1 MARRIWLT
9 IAATLD
15 FIAAFLHL
23 AIIAGGAEWYRF
35 FGAGEDFASRAANGD
50 IIPDLVTQ
58 GIAAILIVW
67 GLYCL
72 EAADRVRLRLPWP
85 RAALTA
91 ITVIYAMRAMA
102 PLAAWMV
109 APAAMDAFLIWSSL
123 ICGLYALAHGMG
135 LRHRPC
141 SD

>member
-1 MARRIWLT
+1 MPRHPWL
-9 IAATLD
+9 ILAALLD
-15 FIAAFLHL
+15 FIAATLHL

-50 IIPDLVTQ
+50 IIPDLVTL
-58 GIAAILIVW
+58 GIAVILIIW

-72 EAADRVRLRLPWP
+72 QAAGRVHLRLPWP

-91 ITVIYAMRAMA
+91 ITVIYIARAAA
-102 PLAAWMV
+102 PLIAWAV
-109 APAAMDAFLIWSSL
+109 DPAAIDDFLIWSSL
-123 ICGLYALAHGMG
+123 ICALYALAHGMG
-135 LRHRPC
+135 LRCRPC

>member
-1 MARRIWLT
+1 MPRRPWLHL
-9 IAATLD
+9 AALLD
-15 FIAAFLHL
+15 FTAAALHL

-50 IIPDLVTQ
+50 RMPDLVTL
-58 GIAAILIVW
+58 GIAAILSIW

-72 EAADRVRLRLPWP
+72 KAAGRVRLRLPWP
-85 RAALTA
+85 RTALTA
-91 ITVIYAMRAMA
+91 ITVIYTARAAA
-102 PLAAWMV
+102 PLIAWAV
-109 APAAMDAFLIWSSL
+109 DPAAIDDFLIWSSL
-123 ICGLYALAHGMG
+123 ICAFYALAHGMG